1 MPANKVNVD
10 RYIQF
15 VEKGDS
21 ELYSLK
27 VVQGPY
33 TGVVYTYGKV
43 EIKGTVDEPVV
54 KFDFTI
60 NEVPKGKKKTKLE
73 KSKAFKNFMGDIL
86 ITLIEEKVN
95 DESTEADTQ
104 ESDER

>member
-1 MPANKVNVD
+1 MAAKRVNVD
-10 RYIQF
+10 KFIQF

-33 TGVVYTYGKV
+33 TGVIYTYGKV
-43 EIKGTVDEPVV
+43 QIKGTLEEPIV

-60 NEVPKGKKKTKLE
+60 NEVPKGKKQAKLE

-86 ITLIEEKVN
+86 VSLLEDEVN
-95 DESTEADTQ
+95 DKSTKIDPQ
-104 ESDER
+104 EPDDR

>member
-1 MPANKVNVD
+1 MSAKRINTD

-15 VEKGDS
+15 VEKGDA

-43 EIKGTVDEPVV
+43 AINGTVEDPIV

-60 NEVPKGKKKTKLE
+60 NEVPKGKKKPKLE
-73 KSKAFKNFMGDIL
+73 KSKTFKNFMGDIL
-86 ITLIEEKVN
+86 ISLIEDQLN

-104 ESDER
+104 EPNE

>member
-21 ELYSLK
+21 ELYALK
-27 VVQGPY
+27 VVHGPY
-33 TGVVYTYGKV
+33 TGVIYTYGKV

-73 KSKAFKNFMGDIL
+73 KSKTFKNFMGDIL

-104 ESDER
+104 ESDE

>member
-21 ELYSLK
+21 ELYALK
-27 VVQGPY
+27 VVHGPY
-33 TGVVYTYGKV
+33 TGVIYTYGKV
-43 EIKGTVDEPVV
+43 AIGGTVDEPIV
-54 KFDFTI
+54 KFDFVI
-60 NEVPKGKKKTKLE
+60 NEVPKGKKKNKLE
-73 KSKAFKNFMGDIL
+73 KSKTFKNFMGDIL

-104 ESDER
+104 ESDE